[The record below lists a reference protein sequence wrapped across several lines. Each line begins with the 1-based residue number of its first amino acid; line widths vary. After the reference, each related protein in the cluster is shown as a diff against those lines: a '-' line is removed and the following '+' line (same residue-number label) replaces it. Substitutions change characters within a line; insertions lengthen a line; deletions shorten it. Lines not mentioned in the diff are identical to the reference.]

1 MIYSIRGKLV
11 ERHPAHVVVETAQGL
26 AYQISISLNTYARLP
41 ESGDLVLLTHL
52 VIKED
57 GHFLYG
63 FATAIERQLFVHLI
77 SVSGVGP
84 NTARLIL
91 SALDAESVRSAIAS
105 KDDFVFRKIKGVGP
119 KTAQRI
125 LIDLHDKLSR
135 DLPAEAMPTA
145 VSGHQ
150 RLFSESMAALVALG
164 FTRPAVEQVLRQLP
178 DMKDPGANPEQVIK
192 AALKNLA

>member
-11 ERHPAHVVVETAQGL
+11 ERHPAYVVVETAQGL
-26 AYQISISLNTYARLP
+26 AYQVSVSLNTYAQLP
-41 ESGDLVLLTHL
+41 EAGDLVLLTHL

-63 FATAIERQLFVHLI
+63 FATAVERQLFVHLI

-91 SALDAESVRSAIAS
+91 SALDAESVRSAIAN
-105 KDDFVFRKIKGVGP
+105 KDDLIFRKIKGVGP

-135 DLPAEAMPTA
+135 DLPGEAMPASAT
-145 VSGHQ
+145 GPQ
-150 RLFSESMAALVALG
+150 RLYSESMAALVALG
-164 FTRPAVEQVLRQLP
+164 FARPAVEQVLRQLP
-178 DMKDPGANPEQVIK
+178 ELKDPGANLEQLIK
-192 AALKNLA
+192 AALKKLA